1 MAKHLIFSYGEKS
14 KIYPSGNLLLGA
26 VITLAT
32 QHPGHIQKKIKKI
45 TIYKCSALADIF

>member
-32 QHPGHIQKKIKKI
+32 QHPGHIQKRLKNNNI
-45 TIYKCSALADIF
+45 